1 MGLREEQ
8 RVQKLRTLSEE
19 RFKLKMAQVDTP
31 PAFRHGGVS
40 NICFLV
46 DVPS

>member
-8 RVQKLRTLSEE
+8 RVQTTHLSEE

-31 PAFRHGGVS
+31 PAFRQGECQIFV
-40 NICFLV
+40 FL
-46 DVPS
+46 